1 MTRTNESVQIRRM
14 TGIDIERVVEIA
26 AGLRLAPQWPPDA
39 YLAALD
45 PSALLRRIALVAEDP
60 STAIVI
66 GFAVASLTI
75 PESELETIVVAEG
88 VQRRGIAR
96 QVFAKMAETL
106 RHAGATVSVLEVR
119 TSNEPARAFYQS
131 LGFREAGRRPCYY
144 ANPVED
150 AVLMTLRFN

>member
-26 AGLRLAPQWPPDA
+26 AGLRLAPQWPSDA

-45 PSALLRRIALVAEDP
+45 PSAPLRRIALVAEDP
-60 STAIVI
+60 STATVV

-75 PESELETIVVAEG
+75 PEAELETIVVAEG

-96 QVFAKMAETL
+96 QLFAKMAETL

-119 TSNEPARAFYQS
+119 ASNEPARAFYLA
-131 LGFREAGRRPCYY
+131 LGFKEEGRRPRYY

-150 AVLMTLRFN
+150 AVFMTLRFN